1 MNILSTQNDNMI
13 DRYVPHDRQEIRRE
27 IIDFVKLIVWF
38 LILILG
44 LRTYVIEGY
53 EVQGES
59 MEPYIETRERILVL
73 KLPHVLSQFSLFRG
87 IDAIKPGDVVVFD
100 SPGDP
105 DKRYV
110 KRVIAIGPKRDNS
123 RTVGAADRDGQSSP
137 DEAVLVRFDRGAV
150 YVNNHI
156 IEEDYL
162 EADARVSKET
172 QSLTLGP
179 GEYYVLG
186 DNRKSSKDSR
196 SFDAIKDDMIIG
208 KVVLRFW
215 PPRRA
220 GLLK

>member
-1 MNILSTQNDNMI
+1 MLSTRNDNMI
-13 DRYVPHDRQEIRRE
+13 DRYAPHDRQEIRRE

-87 IDAIKPGDVVVFD
+87 IDAIKPGDVIVFE
-100 SPGDP
+100 SPGNP

-110 KRVIAIGPKRDNS
+110 KRVIAIGPKPDNS
-123 RTVGAADRDGQSSP
+123 RTVGAVDRDSQPSAEES
-137 DEAVLVRFDRGAV
+137 VLVRFDRGAV

-156 IEEDYL
+156 VEEGYL

-186 DNRKSSKDSR
+186 DNRNSSKDSR
-196 SFDAIKDDMIIG
+196 SFDAIDDDMIIG

-215 PPRRA
+215 PPRRV